1 MRQWFEKDR
10 RSFLGAIVGGVI
22 GVIGCLV
29 ALASTAGV
37 GLVTSLWPA
46 FKKSG
51 GDDSGEAGGTDG
63 MIAIAPLSLVPE
75 DGTPRSFPVIAD
87 RVDAWTVA
95 KDQVVG
101 GVFLRREGDEIIA
114 MTVICPHA
122 GCTIGIK
129 ATPEG
134 SEYFCPCHNATF
146 DLAGDVVGASPSPRP
161 MDTLDVAVVDGMV
174 MVRYQNFK
182 LGGTTKE
189 VVS

>member
-10 RSFLGAIVGGVI
+10 RSFICAIAGGVI
-22 GVIGCLV
+22 GAVGCLL

-46 FKKSG
+46 FRKSG
-51 GDDSGEAGGTDG
+51 SATGGEAGGTDG
-63 MIAIAPLSLVPE
+63 MIAIAPLDLVPE

-87 RVDAWTVA
+87 RVDAWTIA

-101 GVFLRREGDEIIA
+101 GVFLRRLEDGTIEA
-114 MTVICPHA
+114 LTVICPHA
-122 GCTIGIK
+122 GCTVGYK
-129 ATPEG
+129 SDTN
-134 SEYFCPCHNATF
+134 EYFCPCHNATF
-146 DLAGDVVGASPSPRP
+146 SLSGEIVGQSPSPRP
-161 MDTLDVAVVDGMV
+161 MDSLESAVVDGVV

-182 LGGTTKE
+182 LGATKKE